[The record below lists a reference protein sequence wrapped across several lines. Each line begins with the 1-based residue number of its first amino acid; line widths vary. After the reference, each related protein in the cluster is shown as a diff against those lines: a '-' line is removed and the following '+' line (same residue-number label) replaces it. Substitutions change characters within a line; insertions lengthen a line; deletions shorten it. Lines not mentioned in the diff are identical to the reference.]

1 MQLVNS
7 IGRVRNICCMLF
19 ILSFLI
25 TFTAQSQ
32 NIYLDGKSGVLTF
45 GQLSQVEQFGGQAVG
60 LSYSFDG
67 KSAVGISYG
76 ASSLNGRDYQ
86 NLSLYG
92 NFLLKDQ
99 ASGYPFNIELTPLFE
114 RKYHEISQQNM
125 SLFSM
130 AAGISKDFSKKSD
143 VNFIPR
149 ATFSYLM
156 SPSVGVT
163 NFLSAGMDMSF
174 GVNLNNRLKFIV
186 NPGVNIRLDNGSYNG
201 VFTSGLLFH

>member
-1 MQLVNS
+1 MQLVKS
-7 IGRVRNICCMLF
+7 SGWACSICCMLF

-25 TFTAQSQ
+25 TFDAYSQ
-32 NIYLDGKSGVLTF
+32 NIFLSGKSGVLTF

-76 ASSLNGRDYQ
+76 ASSLNDRDYQ
-86 NLSLYG
+86 NLSLFG
-92 NFLLKDQ
+92 NFLLKEQ
-99 ASGYPFNIELTPLFE
+99 ASGDPFNIELTPAFE
-114 RKYHEISQQNM
+114 RKYHEISQQNL

-163 NFLSAGMDMSF
+163 NFLSAGVDMSLGF
-174 GVNLNNRLKFIV
+174 DLNNRIKFVV
-186 NPGVNIRLDNGSYNG
+186 NPGLNIRLDNGSYNG
-201 VFTSGLLFH
+201 IFTSGLVIH